1 MEGVFRVAGYIKE
14 CDLSQFPEDITSKV
28 AEVLRVLD
36 RTRYDKALAIL
47 DIARDLLQ
55 ERAYVNGV

>member
-1 MEGVFRVAGYIKE
+1 MAGYIKE

-28 AEVLRVLD
+28 ADVLRVLD

-47 DIARDLLQ
+47 DIARELLQ
-55 ERAYVNGV
+55 EHAYVNGV